1 MEAICK
7 ADFDKR
13 VKAFNEAEKLLEQAK
28 KEGKPTSGII
38 VPSIGYHDI
47 YGVWFFGQLKEII
60 GQIGTDRFSVDLGK
74 MMHVFTD
81 VEPKNIGDGIQQ
93 GQTQHDHLKHLM
105 VLEEAHHLLKKTST
119 TQSQESSNPQGQ
131 AVEFFANAL
140 AEMRAYGQGFIIAD
154 QSVSA
159 LDVAVLRNTNTKIVF
174 RAPFEEDRQA
184 ISGALVLDEK
194 QQDALA
200 RLESHTAIVKQN
212 NWLEAIQ
219 CHIDVSKTRQN
230 LMEPDTKDINT
241 YQADLVRQCRTML
254 LIALLKDR
262 FPEDVE
268 LPSLQCTI
276 EDVNKWIK
284 SLPIDEKTSQ
294 YLLLALVQ
302 PSTVENFEEIFPA
315 LWSIP
320 PLLKTL
326 QSAFQCSV
334 SDRGIINHLVIII
347 KELTFLTD
355 HAVIAEVIHTLLRA
369 YRTQDSDRVADL
381 LN

>member
-1 MEAICK
+1 MVRLQEH
-7 ADFDKR
+7 R
-13 VKAFNEAEKLLEQAK
+13 
-28 KEGKPTSGII
+28 
-38 VPSIGYHDI
+38 
-47 YGVWFFGQLKEII
+47 
-60 GQIGTDRFSVDLGK
+60 
-74 MMHVFTD
+74 
-81 VEPKNIGDGIQQ
+81 IQQ

-194 QQDALA
+194 QRDALA

-219 CHIDVSKTRQN
+219 CHIDVSKTRQVFTGA
-230 LMEPDTKDINT
+230 ETKDLNT
-241 YQADLVRQCRTML
+241 NQADLVRQCRTRV
-254 LIALLKDR
+254 LIDLLKER
-262 FPEDVE
+262 FPEGVE
-268 LPSLQCTI
+268 LPSLQCTS
-276 EDVNKWIK
+276 EDVKNWIK
-284 SLPIDEKTSQ
+284 SLSIDEKTSQ

-320 PLLKTL
+320 PLFKTL

-334 SDRGIINHLVIII
+334 SDRGIINHLVITI
-347 KELTFLTD
+347 KELTYLTD
-355 HAVIAEVIHTLLRA
+355 QTVIAEVIHTLLRA